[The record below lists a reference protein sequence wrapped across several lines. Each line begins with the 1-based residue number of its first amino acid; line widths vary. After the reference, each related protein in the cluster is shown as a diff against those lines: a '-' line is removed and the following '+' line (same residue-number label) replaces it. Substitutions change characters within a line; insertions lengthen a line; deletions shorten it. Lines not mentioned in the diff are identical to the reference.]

1 MRRGVCAF
9 WCCVLACALRAA
21 CAVRA
26 FWLLPHKS
34 GRGGLVQRRRAPVQ
48 QLWLRR
54 GLDRLQRSETMQAIY
69 AAMTRPRRR
78 LVG

>member
-26 FWLLPHKS
+26 FWLLPQS
-34 GRGGLVQRRRAPVQ
+34 GVEVVCSDSVHRAIGFGCGDVCTVSSPETNGWQAV
-48 QLWLRR
+48 L
-54 GLDRLQRSETMQAIY
+54 LQ
-69 AAMTRPRRR
+69 
-78 LVG
+78 